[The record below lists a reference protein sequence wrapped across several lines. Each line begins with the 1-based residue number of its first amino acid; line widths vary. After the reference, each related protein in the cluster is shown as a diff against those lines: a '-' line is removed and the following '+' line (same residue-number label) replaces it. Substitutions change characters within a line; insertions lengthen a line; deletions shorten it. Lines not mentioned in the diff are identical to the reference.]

1 MKKLSRRDFLKGSA
15 AVAATGLLATV
26 AHGAEAAEE
35 TIQWD
40 MEADVLISGA
50 GAAGMCARGMKK
62 PLPAQR
68 RSRWSSPE
76 TLAVHRSRSGGI
88 IQASGIE
95 VRKKLTAYQD
105 DTPRKHSNT

>member
-40 MEADVLISGA
+40 MEADVLILGA
-50 GAAGMCARGMKK
+50 GAAGDVRG
-62 PLPAQR
+62 
-68 RSRWSSPE
+68 
-76 TLAVHRSRSGGI
+76 V
-88 IQASGIE
+88 
-95 VRKKLTAYQD
+95 
-105 DTPRKHSNT
+105 